1 MDLPLR
7 IIKFA
12 HIRSGETERQKPLIS
27 SKNWTTSFADQAVIK
42 LKHFSE
48 IIVLSVTY
56 VRMQKQFGKGEKPR
70 GAGREPK

>member
-12 HIRSGETERQKPLIS
+12 YIRSGETDQQNPLIS
-27 SKNWTTSFADQAVIK
+27 SFKNWTSFADQAVIE

-48 IIVLSVTY
+48 TMVLSVTY
-56 VRMQKQFGKGEKPR
+56 VRMQKAVWK
-70 GAGREPK
+70 GRET